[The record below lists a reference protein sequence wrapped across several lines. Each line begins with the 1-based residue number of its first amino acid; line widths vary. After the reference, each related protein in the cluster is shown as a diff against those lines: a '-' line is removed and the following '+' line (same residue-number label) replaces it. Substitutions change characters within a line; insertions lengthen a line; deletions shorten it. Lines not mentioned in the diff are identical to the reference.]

1 MKKVKQIMAIIGL
14 VVIAALYM
22 WALVAA
28 IMARPEAN
36 AMFMAAIISTVVI
49 PVMMYVVSWLGR
61 VFSGRDLMEAVEE
74 QAKKNVLSQ
83 LIISQIIKEE
93 KLEATEEEIDAKV
106 AEQAA
111 SVGKETEEYKK
122 NMDPRQFNYI
132 ASDIVITK
140 LFDFLKANNEMV
152 KE

>member
-74 QAKKNVLSQ
+74 QAKKN
-83 LIISQIIKEE
+83 KE
-93 KLEATEEEIDAKV
+93 
-106 AEQAA
+106 Q
-111 SVGKETEEYKK
+111 
-122 NMDPRQFNYI
+122 
-132 ASDIVITK
+132 
-140 LFDFLKANNEMV
+140 NEDL
-152 KE
+152 